1 LAWKESR
8 VGDHRDGGGFGREKA
23 SRCSS
28 PWLRLLGRW
37 KGGWFFF
44 CRKVGRTMTSEGRH
58 VEADEALQEA
68 RERFI
73 ALWGQMGSSWGIPR
87 TMAQVHALLYAVGEP
102 LNTDEVM
109 EHLGISRGSA
119 STTLRQLL
127 DWGVVWRVHRRGDRK
142 EYFQAEQDVWKMFRL
157 IIAERKKKEID
168 PLLEALEACR
178 GLTDLPPQRRIDSGA
193 AAKQGHNERLDRL
206 IEFVRIVDSIS
217 QRFISPSGKGLVL
230 AAKLLYRAS

>member
-1 LAWKESR
+1 
-8 VGDHRDGGGFGREKA
+8 
-23 SRCSS
+23 
-28 PWLRLLGRW
+28 
-37 KGGWFFF
+37 
-44 CRKVGRTMTSEGRH
+44 MTSEGRH

-217 QRFISPSGKGLVL
+217 QRFISPSGKGLEL